1 MYRLYIASIAIFV
14 KNIAPSDV
22 VNIIIIYYIYMLL
35 YVNIFVF
42 IVLYIISTLCKF
54 DVLKYL
60 FK

>member
-35 YVNIFVF
+35 YVNRFVF
-42 IVLYIISTLCKF
+42 KVLYIISTLCKF

>member
-35 YVNIFVF
+35 YVNRFVF